1 METIS
6 MDCSDE
12 CFIMIFRKLDGV
24 KNMEDDNEKMIDY
37 LEKHIPEMAQA
48 AVKQAYWQALAS
60 GSSVLV
66 GENGVINEV
75 FPDGTVKFIKNI
87 ALIATAE
94 TGGTTKENS

>member
-1 METIS
+1 ME
-6 MDCSDE
+6 
-12 CFIMIFRKLDGV
+12 
-24 KNMEDDNEKMIDY
+24 NDDEKMIDY

-75 FPDGTVKFIKNI
+75 FPDGTVKFVKNI
-87 ALIATAE
+87 APYTAKVE
-94 TGGTTKENS
+94 TGGVTKENS

>member
-1 METIS
+1 ME
-6 MDCSDE
+6 
-12 CFIMIFRKLDGV
+12 
-24 KNMEDDNEKMIDY
+24 NDDEKMIDY

-75 FPDGTVKFIKNI
+75 FPDGTVKFVKNI
-87 ALIATAE
+87 APHTAKSE
-94 TGGTTKENS
+94 TSGTTKENN

>member
-1 METIS
+1 ME
-6 MDCSDE
+6 
-12 CFIMIFRKLDGV
+12 
-24 KNMEDDNEKMIDY
+24 NDNEKIIDY

-75 FPDGTVKFIKNI
+75 FYDATIKFVKNI
-87 ALIATAE
+87 ALAE
-94 TGGTTKENS
+94 EAKTGEKLKENI